1 MSIKPCQPRL
11 LYTMEELSGR
21 IALAIGAF
29 DGVHLGHQAILRRL
43 VQAARES
50 DATPVALFFDPLPRE
65 VLFPGK
71 PTKMLTPFREKVR
84 LMGEHG
90 VEDVVVLPFTK
101 ELAVLS
107 PQQFVS
113 SCLLANKQL
122 TIKAICIGEGW
133 RFGAGNS
140 GDVKLLDS
148 LVSPSGIQ
156 VVEVPSECH
165 AGTRISSSWIR
176 NVVSEGDLS
185 LASALLGRPYSLCG
199 AVTHGKEV
207 ASGTLKCPT
216 ANISADALQL
226 PPYGVYAAWTICG
239 GSSPVPGIVYIGD
252 APTIRGEGNGH
263 AIVEANLFGCSVNL
277 YGRDISVIP
286 VRFLRGSIT
295 FPNPEALSRQVA
307 RDVAAA
313 KSALECKE

>member
-1 MSIKPCQPRL
+1 
-11 LYTMEELSGR
+11 
-21 IALAIGAF
+21 
-29 DGVHLGHQAILRRL
+29 
-43 VQAARES
+43 
-50 DATPVALFFDPLPRE
+50 
-65 VLFPGK
+65 
-71 PTKMLTPFREKVR
+71 
-84 LMGEHG
+84 MGEHG

-113 SCLLANKQL
+113 SYLLANKQL
-122 TIKAICIGEGW
+122 AIKEICIGEGW

-226 PPYGVYAAWTICG
+226 PPYGVYAAWTVCG
-239 GSSPVPGIVYIGD
+239 GSPPVPGIVYIGD